1 MLKLNIKIATVV
13 AALAL
18 VGCAKELE
26 IAPFASKP
34 KEQIVVSESEVRS
47 LVNGGYEA
55 LSSSHCYGARWLMNA
70 ELYGADPAELR
81 WRGTFADPRQF
92 YNKFILTTNADA
104 STMWTHG
111 YNLINNMNHAI
122 ESMSLVKDEALRN
135 QLEGEA
141 KLLRAIAHFELLR
154 FYGKAFIEGGANN
167 EPNSGIPIML
177 KTDDITKVARATVA
191 EVYAAI
197 EKDMLEAESK
207 LPQRSDVTSNSRSIF
222 ADKTIA
228 SAFLARVYLQQYK
241 YAQARDAADKV
252 ISSNTYNLLPEPELV
267 YNAASATREDIFVV
281 ASTAQDN
288 VNSMYAFFGLGR
300 NGDVEYLAG
309 MLNQFPTGDKRR
321 ALFRPNPAN
330 GRVLSRKWNEAN
342 IANINIIRLAE
353 MYLTRAET
361 NFALNESKGA
371 TPLEDINLI
380 RVRAGLAPLT
390 TLTIADIRRERKL
403 ELIAEGHLIHDLKR
417 WKLSVRG
424 RDASNTLIT
433 MPYTSPALVAPI
445 PQRDINVNPNLKQN
459 AGY

>member
-1 MLKLNIKIATVV
+1 MLKFNIKIATLV

-18 VGCAKELE
+18 VGCEKDME
-26 IAPFASKP
+26 ITPFASKP
-34 KEQIVVSESEVRS
+34 KAQIIVDENDVRS

-104 STMWTHG
+104 TTMWTHG

-167 EPNSGIPIML
+167 ETNSGVPLMV
-177 KTDDITKVARATVA
+177 KSDNVGGVVRASVA

-197 EKDMLEAESK
+197 EKDMKEAEEQ
-207 LPQRSDVTSNSRSIF
+207 LPARTGVVSSSRSIF
-222 ADKTIA
+222 ADKSVA
-228 SAFLARVYLQQYK
+228 AAFLSRVYLQQYK
-241 YAQARDAADKV
+241 YEQARDAADRV
-252 ISSNTYNLLPEPELV
+252 IASNNYGLMVEPEFA
-267 YNAASATREDIFVV
+267 YNSAAVTREDVFVI

-321 ALFRPNPAN
+321 TLFRPNPAN
-330 GRVLSRKWNEAN
+330 GRVISRKWNEAN
-342 IANINIIRLAE
+342 NANVNVIRLAE
-353 MYLTRAET
+353 MHLTRAEA

-424 RDASNTLIT
+424 RDASNALVT